1 MANYITNV
9 TVDGTKALI
18 KDTETSNNL
27 TAHINANNPH
37 HIQVGGRNL
46 LLNSGGAFTV
56 SIGLTDTTWN
66 ESTGKSETSLPITT
80 YADEMTIKTASFEH
94 AYFKLEV
101 GGTYTQSITV
111 ETDANIIGSI
121 SEIDFSWYDSEK
133 WIHIFVDAKI
143 TSVGEHA
150 YVISSTHT
158 IGESESGTIR
168 IMNIFYL
175 NKFFDFTTGTY
186 LRFYHPKIERGN
198 IATDWTPAPEDL
210 ETTAITNANIDS
222 ICVKG

>member
-46 LLNSGGAFTV
+46 LLNSGGAFTLAV
-56 SIGLTDTTWN
+56 GVTDTTWN
-66 ESTGKSETSLPITT
+66 ESTGKSEISLPVTT
-80 YADEMTIKTASFEH
+80 TADEILIATASFECN
-94 AYFKLEV
+94 YFTLEL

-111 ETDANIIGSI
+111 ETDANIIGSE
-121 SEIDFSWYDSEK
+121 SEIIFSWYDNEK
-133 WIHIFVDAKI
+133 SIHIHENAKI

-168 IMNIFYL
+168 IMDTFFL
-175 NKFFDFTTGTY
+175 TKFFDFTTGTY

-198 IATDWTPAPEDL
+198 IPTDWTPAPEDL

>member
-9 TVDGTKALI
+9 TIDGTQVNI
-18 KDTETSNNL
+18 KDAETSNNL

-46 LLNSGGAFTV
+46 LLNSGGAFTMGAG
-56 SIGLTDTTWN
+56 IPETTWN
-66 ESTGKSETSLPITT
+66 ESTGKSEISLPVTT
-80 YADEMTIKTASFEH
+80 NGDEILPLTSSFGH
-94 AYFKLEV
+94 AIQFEL

-111 ETDANIIGSI
+111 ETDANILGSR
-121 SEIDFSWYDSEK
+121 SEISFSWFDAEK
-133 WIHIFVDAKI
+133 VNHIMVDAKI

-158 IGESESGTIR
+158 FGESESGIVR
-168 IMNIFYL
+168 VIDIYYL

-198 IATDWTPAPEDL
+198 IATAWTPAPEDL
-210 ETTAITNANIDS
+210 ETTAITNAKIDS
-222 ICVKG
+222 ICV